1 MSRGDEAGMEP
12 QSVVLLILI
21 LAVAGGTAIGLWR
34 IAARQ
39 PSVTAGEI
47 ETRLSVT
54 ERRLLEELSRA
65 RSNSERGLLDATQKT
80 LQAQRDFGMQVIS
93 ELERVRSDTQTA
105 IADRFQTVQR
115 DLSAVLDASR
125 RDVDER
131 LSKVDDAVTRLGAS
145 VSSATGELRLSLADA
160 TRAQVEQ
167 QSQSAAELRE
177 RMGQDFTDL
186 SRRLTDS
193 QKDARSDQLNSGEAQ
208 RKALD
213 ELREAQARK
222 LGELQDALVRRLT
235 EMGEQQQA
243 ALMSLQGRVDTQLA
257 EMRRDNEGKLEKI
270 RATVE
275 EKLQA
280 TLETRLGES
289 FRMVSDRLEQ
299 VYRGLGEMQ
308 TLAAGVGDLKRVLTN
323 VRSRG
328 TFGEVQL
335 GALLE
340 QVLTPDQYAR
350 NVAVNPGS
358 GERVEFAVKLP
369 GRDGEK
375 SVVWLPIDAKFPQED
390 YLRLQAAYEGGDAAG
405 IEEAAKALRRRI
417 LGEAETIRTK
427 YIVPPATTDFAI
439 LFCATEGLYAE
450 VLRIPGL
457 GEELQ
462 RTHRVIPSGPTTLYA
477 LLNSLQM
484 GFKTLAI
491 ERRSSEVWQILAA
504 VKTEF
509 SKFGDSLEAVSK
521 KLEEASNKMTDTTR
535 RSRAVERKLRAVE
548 ALPDERIA
556 ELLPGLD
563 GQGEE
568 EEPNTEGKDRKADE
582 SVGELWEFGREPQ
595 P

>member
-1 MSRGDEAGMEP
+1 VDN
-12 QSVVLLILI
+12 
-21 LAVAGGTAIGLWR
+21 AI
-34 IAARQ
+34 
-39 PSVTAGEI
+39 
-47 ETRLSVT
+47 
-54 ERRLLEELSRA
+54 
-65 RSNSERGLLDATQKT
+65 
-80 LQAQRDFGMQVIS
+80 
-93 ELERVRSDTQTA
+93 
-105 IADRFQTVQR
+105 
-115 DLSAVLDASR
+115 
-125 RDVDER
+125 
-131 LSKVDDAVTRLGAS
+131 TRLGTS
-145 VSSATGELRLSLADA
+145 VNSSTGELRLSLADA
-160 TRAQVEQ
+160 TRSQIEQ
-167 QSQSAAELRE
+167 QTQASADLLE
-177 RMGQDFTDL
+177 RMGQEFIDL
-186 SRRLTDS
+186 SRRLVES
-193 QKDARSDQLNSGEAQ
+193 HNDARREQASSGEAQ

-213 ELREAQARK
+213 DLREAQGRK
-222 LGELQDALVRRLT
+222 LSEMQDALLRGLG
-235 EMGEQQQA
+235 EMGERQQA
-243 ALMSLQGRVDTQLA
+243 ALVSLQARVDAQLA

-289 FRMVSDRLEQ
+289 FKVVSERLEQ

-350 NVAVNPGS
+350 NVATVPES

-369 GRDGEK
+369 GRDGSK

-390 YLRLQAAYEGGDAAG
+390 YLRLQTAYEGGDAAG
-405 IEEAAKALRRRI
+405 IEEASKALRRRI
-417 LGEAETIRTK
+417 LSEAETIRTK
-427 YIVPPATTDFAI
+427 YVAPPATTDFAI

-462 RTHRVIPSGPTTLYA
+462 RTHRVIPIGPTTLYA

-484 GFKTLAI
+484 GFRTLAI

-535 RSRAVERKLRAVE
+535 RSRAVERKLKAVE
-548 ALPDERIA
+548 ALPEERMA

-563 GQGEE
+563 GQGETE
-568 EEPNTEGKDRKADE
+568 ERPTTQGKELTAEGAVCTT
-582 SVGELWEFGREPQ
+582 VGL
-595 P
+595 